1 MRSCPVSKT
10 SCKMRITRRQLRR
23 IIAEE
28 KAKLVEMPMGERF
41 AHCIFNGNYLYDI
54 LVDEVDDYLR
64 TQEDQ
69 SAPTVLTRTETD
81 KMREALMFALQN
93 IIEDYS

>member
-1 MRSCPVSKT
+1 MKISK
-10 SCKMRITRRQLRR
+10 RQLKK

-41 AHCIFNGNYLYDI
+41 AHGIFNGNYLYDI
-54 LVDEVDDYLR
+54 LVDEVEDYIR
-64 TQEDQ
+64 TQGQ
-69 SAPTVLTRTETD
+69 PMLTRSETD

>member
-1 MRSCPVSKT
+1 MK
-10 SCKMRITRRQLRR
+10 ITKRQLKK
-23 IIAEE
+23 IIKEE

-41 AHCIFNGNYLYDI
+41 AHGIFNGNYLYDI
-54 LVDEVDDYLR
+54 LVDEVEDYIR
-64 TQEDQ
+64 TQGQ
-69 SAPTVLTRTETD
+69 PMLTRSETD

>member
-1 MRSCPVSKT
+1 MK
-10 SCKMRITRRQLRR
+10 ITKRQLKK

-28 KAKLVEMPMGERF
+28 KVKLVEMPMGERF
-41 AHCIFNGNYLYDI
+41 AHGIFNGNYLYDI
-54 LVDEVDDYLR
+54 LVDEVEDYIR
-64 TQEDQ
+64 TQGE
-69 SAPTVLTRTETD
+69 PMLTRSETD

>member
-1 MRSCPVSKT
+1 MKISK
-10 SCKMRITRRQLRR
+10 RQLKK

-41 AHCIFNGNYLYDI
+41 AHGIFNGNYLYDI
-54 LVDEVDDYLR
+54 LVDEVEDYIR
-64 TQEDQ
+64 TQGE
-69 SAPTVLTRTETD
+69 PMLTRSETD

>member
-1 MRSCPVSKT
+1 MK
-10 SCKMRITRRQLRR
+10 ITRRQLKK
-23 IIAEE
+23 IIKEE

-41 AHCIFNGNYLYDI
+41 AHGIFNGNYLYDI
-54 LVDEVDDYLR
+54 LVDEVEDYIR
-64 TQEDQ
+64 TQGE
-69 SAPTVLTRTETD
+69 PMLTRSETD